1 MSTVSAGL
9 VTTSVMND
17 QRMGDEVIDGFLDN
31 AI

>member
-1 MSTVSAGL
+1 MFIISAGL
-9 VTTSVMND
+9 VTTSVQNE